1 MSHKL
6 PSPTDKYYFEVLK
19 NEQKPD
25 MLKFLLD
32 NFRVDEP
39 LNRASKISCE
49 EIEKCLNGALDRAL
63 KTESSILA
71 KTQDTHEI
79 VGCMLN
85 SVWRRDE
92 SLSNSIE
99 NDDDKDFEFHTV
111 RKEVAMVGE
120 ILNELH
126 ESFWSLRPDQD
137 VVLHFEISS
146 VSVNHRRKGLAF
158 NFLNWS
164 ENKTFL
170 ESLGATG
177 IATEAS
183 SLANQTLLN
192 KRGYTTLATTL
203 LSTKVDPETGK
214 PMLICDDG
222 TDRVNLMFKEI

>member
-6 PSPTDKYYFEVLK
+6 PSSTEKYYFEVLK
-19 NEQKPD
+19 NEQKLD
-25 MLKFLLD
+25 MLDFLLES
-32 NFRVDEP
+32 FRVDEP
-39 LNRASKISCE
+39 LNRASKISRE

-92 SLSNSIE
+92 SLSTPE
-99 NDDDKDFEFHTV
+99 DDKDFEFHTI
-111 RKEVAMVGE
+111 RKEVAIVGE

-146 VSVNHRRKGLAF
+146 VSINHRRQGLASEF
-158 NFLNWS
+158 MNWS
-164 ENKTFL
+164 ENRGFL

-183 SLANQTLLN
+183 SLANQVLLS
-192 KRGYTTLATTL
+192 KRGYETVATTL
-203 LSTKVDPETGK
+203 LDTKVNPESGK
-214 PMLICDDG
+214 PILICDDG
-222 TDRVNLMFKEI
+222 TDRVNLMFKRI

>member
-6 PSPTDKYYFEVLK
+6 PSATDKYYFEVLR
-19 NEQKPD
+19 NEEKSE
-25 MLKFLLD
+25 MLKFLLES
-32 NFRVDEP
+32 FRVDEP

-49 EIEKCLNGALDRAL
+49 EIEKCLDGALDRAL

-71 KTQDTHEI
+71 RSQDTHEI

-92 SLSNSIE
+92 SLCTPGE
-99 NDDDKDFEFHTV
+99 EDKDFEFHTI
-111 RKEVAMVGE
+111 RKEVAMVAE

-146 VSVNHRRKGLAF
+146 VSVNHRRQGLASKF
-158 NFLNWS
+158 MNWT
-164 ENKTFL
+164 ENKKFLDTF
-170 ESLGATG
+170 GATG

-183 SLANQTLLN
+183 SLANQALLA
-192 KRGYTTLATTL
+192 KRGYSTIATTL
-203 LSTKVDPETGK
+203 LDTKVDPDTGK
-214 PMLICDDG
+214 PILVCDDG
-222 TDRVNLMFKEI
+222 TDRVNLMFKTF

>member
-1 MSHKL
+1 MGHHL

-19 NEQKPD
+19 NEQKSD

-39 LNRASKISCE
+39 LNRASKISSE

-71 KTQDTHEI
+71 KTKDTHEI

-92 SLSNSIE
+92 SMSTPE
-99 NDDDKDFEFHTV
+99 GDDKDFDFHTV
-111 RKEVAMVGE
+111 RKEVAVVGE

-146 VSVNHRRKGLAF
+146 VSVNHRRQGLASK
-158 NFLNWS
+158 FLNWS
-164 ENKTFL
+164 EDKDFL

-183 SLANQTLLN
+183 SLANQFLLS
-192 KRGYTTLATTL
+192 KRGYQTLATTL
-203 LSTKVDPETGK
+203 LETKVDPDSGK
-214 PMLICDDG
+214 PVLICDDG

>member
-6 PSPTDKYYFEVLK
+6 PSSTDKYYFEVLQ
-19 NEQKPD
+19 NEQKSE
-25 MLKFLLD
+25 MLKFLFES
-32 NFRVDEP
+32 FRVDEP
-39 LNRASKISCE
+39 LNRASKISRE

-71 KTQDTHEI
+71 KTKDTHEI

-92 SLSNSIE
+92 STSTPE
-99 NDDDKDFEFHTV
+99 EGEDKDFEFHTI
-111 RKEVAMVGE
+111 RKEVAVVGE

-146 VSVNHRRKGLAF
+146 VSVNHRRQGLASKF
-158 NFLNWS
+158 MNWS
-164 ENKTFL
+164 ENEEFL
-170 ESLGATG
+170 KSLGATG

-183 SLANQTLLN
+183 SLANQLLLT
-192 KRGYTTLATTL
+192 KRGYQTLATTL
-203 LSTKVDPETGK
+203 LETKVDSETGK
-214 PMLICDDG
+214 PVLVCDDG

>member
-1 MSHKL
+1 MRHPL
-6 PSPTDKYYFEVLK
+6 PSSTDKYYFEVLK
-19 NEQKPD
+19 NEQKSG

-39 LNRASKISCE
+39 LNRASEISSE

-71 KTQDTHEI
+71 KTRDTHEI

-92 SLSNSIE
+92 SMSTPE
-99 NDDDKDFEFHTV
+99 GDDKDFEFHTI
-111 RKEVAMVGE
+111 RKEVAVVGE

-146 VSVNHRRKGLAF
+146 VSVNHRRQGLASK
-158 NFLNWS
+158 FLNWS
-164 ENKTFL
+164 EDKDFL

-183 SLANQTLLN
+183 SLANQFLLS
-192 KRGYTTLATTL
+192 KRGYQTLATTL
-203 LSTKVDPETGK
+203 LETKVDPETGK
-214 PMLICDDG
+214 SVLICDDG

>member
-6 PSPTDKYYFEVLK
+6 PSSTDKYYFEVLR
-19 NEQKPD
+19 NEQKLD
-25 MLKFLLD
+25 LLKFLLD

-39 LNRASKISCE
+39 LNRASQISPE

-92 SLSNSIE
+92 LLSSTE
-99 NDDDKDFEFHTV
+99 NTDDKDFDFHTV
-111 RKEVAMVGE
+111 REEVAMVGD

-126 ESFWSLRPDQD
+126 ASFWSLRPDQF

-146 VSVNHRRKGLAF
+146 VSRNHRRQGLASKF
-158 NFLNWS
+158 MNWS
-164 ENKTFL
+164 EDRNFL
-170 ESLGATG
+170 ERLGATG

-183 SLANQTLLN
+183 SLANQMLLS
-192 KRGYTTLATTL
+192 KRGYKTLATTL
-203 LSTKVDPETGK
+203 LETKVNPATGK
-214 PMLICDDG
+214 PGLICDDG